1 MVDLR
6 FNDLEPKCP
15 AWADL
20 RNHTKW
26 RKEHRVVSLEYRLLR
41 GDSCQGSLAGRVP
54 QCVHLFPTGGR
65 EIRPRLWGCSG
76 WAALGKLCYRELVE
90 AGRVL
95 ALSHSQSCL
104 FLGSGWCRRGLW
116 GGSSSLLPPPESS
129 L

>member
-20 RNHTKW
+20 CNHTKW
-26 RKEHRVVSLEYRLLR
+26 RKERTQGGVLGVSAAQRRLK
-41 GDSCQGSLAGRVP
+41 CQGSLAGRVP
-54 QCVHLFPTGGR
+54 QCVHLFPTGGK

-104 FLGSGWCRRGLW
+104 FLGSRVVQAWAPGWEQL
-116 GGSSSLLPPPESS
+116 SAAPT
-129 L
+129 